1 MIEDYAISE
10 LARRLGNVV
19 RAGKISAVDGRTV
32 KIKDGQIETGFMPII
47 SMAGETSTWIPPTVG
62 EHVLYLCP
70 YGELSQ
76 GVVLRSIHY
85 DDFDKPTEKETENIM
100 QFKDGTKITYD
111 HEENKMNLSSDKA
124 EFKAVLKESI
134 LELLNDGIN
143 LKFGENIEI
152 VLNKDELKL
161 KAFNSEISIEK
172 DDIRLQAGSDYIDLG
187 DGGIYASTGSS
198 DISMDKSSIH
208 ISSDSVS
215 VYPPVCEC
223 GGV

>member
-19 RAGKISAVDGRTV
+19 RAGVISAVDGRMV
-32 KIKDGQIETGFMPII
+32 KIKDGSIETGFMPIM
-47 SMAGETSTWIPPTVG
+47 STAGDTTAWIPPTVG
-62 EHVLYLCP
+62 EHILYLCP
-70 YGELSQ
+70 FGELSQ

-152 VLNKDELKL
+152 VLSKDELKL
-161 KAFNSEISIEK
+161 RAFDSEISMGRNSMFLDSGKNSIEL
-172 DDIRLQAGSDYIDLG
+172 DANGINLHTG
-187 DGGIYASTGSS
+187 DSEI
-198 DISMDKSSIH
+198 
-208 ISSDSVS
+208 SVS
-215 VYPPVCEC
+215 EDSIWIDSNNVRIYPPVCKC